1 MVDGY
6 PWHLPRQGA
15 PAVEC
20 WHVQSTSGYQ
30 HIGIPGSTA
39 AALCIHDDRQSTL
52 GSDSQHPVYLA
63 VVEVALCAGEHRVV
77 IDYQR
82 CQGSA
87 GPEQIAVHQSCCGND
102 AVGRCL
108 LLQFFYAAA
117 AALCRDCKLAV
128 FIDRRALDQVLQVFP
143 GGATAVVVALRHGHG
158 SGLVPGFVSAPGKV
172 IESFGV
178 HGLLL
183 LGSADH
189 SR

>member
-20 WHVQSTSGYQ
+20 WHVQPTPGYQ

-39 AALCIHDDRQSTL
+39 AALGIHDDGQSTL

-63 VVEVALCAGEHRVV
+63 VVEVALCAGEYRVV

-82 CQGSA
+82 RQGSA
-87 GPEQIAVHQSCCGND
+87 GPEQIPVHQPRCGND
-102 AVGRCL
+102 AVARCL
-108 LLQFFYAAA
+108 LLQIFWSAA
-117 AALCRDCKLAV
+117 AALCRDRKLAV
-128 FIDRRALDQVLQVFP
+128 FIKRRTLDQVLQVFP

-158 SGLVPGFVSAPGKV
+158 SSIVPGFVPAPGKV
-172 IESFGV
+172 IKSFGV

-183 LGSADH
+183 LGRADH